1 MTTPRDTLPAILP
14 GLSARAGSA
23 QMMGATVA
31 EGGVNFALFSA
42 GADKVDLC
50 LFSEDGKQEQARIP
64 MPDRQGDI
72 WTVHVD
78 GLLAGA
84 RYGYRVHG
92 VYAPE
97 QGQRFNPNKLLLDPY
112 ARRFDGSL
120 RWSDALMGYK
130 VGTARADLAIDL
142 RDSAEFMPKSVVTQ
156 AFAPAPM
163 GPRHS
168 YSDTV
173 IYEAHAKG
181 LTMQHPD
188 IPAGLRG
195 RYLGLCATPML
206 DHLKRL
212 GVTAIE
218 LLPVHSFI
226 DDRFLVSRGLR
237 NYWGYQTLGF
247 FAPDMRY
254 ASADALAEFRQM
266 VDTFH
271 SAGIEVILDVVY
283 NHSGE
288 GDELGPT
295 LCYRG
300 LDNASYYRL
309 RDGGRY
315 YINDTGT
322 GNTLNLSHPM
332 VLRMVMDSLRFWV
345 RDMGVDGFRFDLGS
359 VLGREGMGFDPGAGL
374 LDAMRQDPTLAAA
387 KLIAEP
393 WDIGPGGYQL
403 GNFPHPFAEW
413 NDKFRDGTRRFWRGD
428 AGMAPDFAARLLG
441 SAGQFDHHNRPA
453 TTSVNF
459 ITAHDGFTLT
469 DLTQFTVKR
478 NLANGEENRDGHG
491 DNHSDN
497 LGVEG
502 PSNDGRIVAARALR
516 KRNMLATL
524 LLAQGTPML
533 LAGDELGNGQ
543 GGNNNAYAQDN
554 PTGWVTWHKAEED
567 LIAFAAR
574 LIALRRDHPV
584 LRQNRF
590 LHAATRADGIRDVI
604 WRRADG
610 AEPEAADWHD
620 AGFRCLG
627 LELRYAAASRNPSAE
642 ALFVLFNAGAEQPV
656 HLPKSVTG
664 WHLVLDTTRPAF
676 TSEHPASSPLVAPAQ
691 SVLVFANNPKK
702 SGAVL

>member
-1 MTTPRDTLPAILP
+1 MTRAPIPNAH
-14 GLSARAGSA
+14 AGSA
-23 QMMGATVA
+23 LSLGATLTSD
-31 EGGVNFALFSA
+31 GVNFALFSA
-42 GADKVDLC
+42 GATQVDLC
-50 LFSEDGKQEQARIP
+50 LFSPDGKREEARIP
-64 MPDRQGDI
+64 MPDRQGDV
-72 WTVHVD
+72 WTARVD
-78 GLLAGA
+78 GLTHGA
-84 RYGYRVHG
+84 LYGYRVHG
-92 VYAPE
+92 PYAPE
-97 QGQRFNPNKLLLDPY
+97 QGQRFNPHKLLLDPY
-112 ARRFDGSL
+112 ARQFAGSL

-130 VGTARADLAIDL
+130 VGAARTDLSMDT
-142 RDSAEFMPKSVVTQ
+142 RDSASFMPKCVVTK
-156 AFAPAPM
+156 PADPATP
-163 GPRHS
+163 GPNHP
-168 YSDTV
+168 YTNTV

-188 IPAGLRG
+188 IPVGLRG
-195 RYLGLCATPML
+195 TYLGLCAKPML
-206 DHLKRL
+206 DHLTNL

-254 ASADALAEFRQM
+254 ASANAQAEFRQM

-271 SAGIEVILDVVY
+271 TAGIEVILDVVY
-283 NHSGE
+283 NHTGE

-295 LCYRG
+295 LAYRG

-332 VLRMVMDSLRFWV
+332 VLRMVMDSLRYWV
-345 RDMGVDGFRFDLGS
+345 RDMGVDGFRFDLGT
-359 VLGREGMGFDPGAGL
+359 VLGREGPGFDGGFDPGAGL
-374 LDAMRQDPTLAAA
+374 LDAIRQDPTLARA

-403 GNFPHPFAEW
+403 GHFPYPFAEW

-459 ITAHDGFTLT
+459 LTAHDGFTLT
-469 DLTQFTVKR
+469 DVTQFTVKR
-478 NLANGEENRDGHG
+478 NLANGEDNRDGHG

-502 PSNDGRIVAARALR
+502 PSDDHAITAARALR

-524 LLAQGTPML
+524 MLAQGTPML
-533 LAGDELGNGQ
+533 LAGDELGNSQ
-543 GGNNNAYAQDN
+543 DGNNNAYAQDN
-554 PTGWVTWHKAEED
+554 PTGWVTWDGAD
-567 LIAFAAR
+567 AALAAFTAR
-574 LIALRRDHPV
+574 LIALRRDHGV
-584 LRQNRF
+584 LRQSRF
-590 LHAATRADGIRDVI
+590 LHSAVRADGLRDIV
-604 WRRADG
+604 WRKACG
-610 AEPEAADWHD
+610 QEPSAADWHD
-620 AGFRCLG
+620 ASFRCLG
-627 LELRYAAASRNPSAE
+627 LELRHAAASGNPSPDAVY
-642 ALFVLFNAGAEQPV
+642 VLFNTGAGQTAQ
-656 HLPKSVTG
+656 LPDTATE
-664 WHLVLDTTRPAF
+664 WHLILDTTRPDLTPCLA
-676 TSEHPASSPLVAPAQ
+676 TGPQTAPAQ
-691 SVLVFANNPKK
+691 SVLVFANQP
-702 SGAVL
+702 

>member
-1 MTTPRDTLPAILP
+1 MSPGCAPLPTSLP
-14 GLSARAGSA
+14 NLGTGPGSA
-23 QMMGATVA
+23 ITLGATPQ
-31 EGGVNFALFSA
+31 GDGVNFALFSA
-42 GADKVDLC
+42 GATQVELC
-50 LFSEDGKQEQARIP
+50 LFSDDGKREQARIP

-72 WTVHVD
+72 WTAHIS
-78 GLLAGA
+78 GLHAGA

-92 VYAPE
+92 PYTPE
-97 QGQRFNPNKLLLDPY
+97 QGQRFNPNKLLIDPY
-112 ARRFDGSL
+112 ARQFEGSL

-130 VGTARADLAIDL
+130 IGTARADLSLDP
-142 RDSAEFMPKSVVTQ
+142 RDSAPFMPKCVVT
-156 AFAPAPM
+156 APLAPAGS
-163 GPRHS
+163 GPNHPWAES
-168 YSDTV
+168 V

-195 RYLGLCATPML
+195 RYLGLCAAPML
-206 DHLKRL
+206 DHLNRL

-218 LLPVHSFI
+218 LLPIHSFI

-254 ASADALAEFRQM
+254 ASADAMAEFRQM
-266 VDTFH
+266 VAAFH

-283 NHSGE
+283 NHTGE

-295 LCYRG
+295 LGFRG

-315 YINDTGT
+315 YVNDTGT
-322 GNTLNLSHPM
+322 GNTLNLAHPM

-345 RDMGVDGFRFDLGS
+345 NDMGVDGFRFDLGT
-359 VLGREGMGFDPGAGL
+359 VLGREGRGFDPGAGL
-374 LDAMRQDPTLAAA
+374 LDAMRQDPVLLRA

-428 AGMAPDFAARLLG
+428 AGMAPDLAARLLG

-453 TTSVNF
+453 ATSVNF

-478 NLANGEENRDGHG
+478 NLANGEDNRDGHG

-502 PSNDGRIVAARALR
+502 PSDSPAITAARNLR

-533 LAGDELGNGQ
+533 LAGDELGNSQ
-543 GGNNNAYAQDN
+543 EGNNNAYAQDN
-554 PTGWVTWHKAEED
+554 PTGWITWDAPD
-567 LIAFAAR
+567 QALIAFTAR
-574 LIALRRDHPV
+574 LIALRRAQPV
-584 LRQNRF
+584 LRQTCF
-590 LHAATRADGIRDVI
+590 LHAATRADGLRDVI
-604 WRRADG
+604 WHRPDG
-610 AEPEAADWHD
+610 KEPTAADWHD
-620 AGFRCLG
+620 AGFHCLG
-627 LELRYAAASRNPSAE
+627 LELRHAATAQNPSPD
-642 ALFVLFNAGAEQPV
+642 ALFILFNAGPEQPV
-656 HLPKSVTG
+656 HLPQTAG
-664 WHLVLDTTRPAF
+664 AWHLVLDTTRPEYYADI
-676 TSEHPASSPLVAPAQ
+676 PALSPLVAPAQ
-691 SVLVFANNPKK
+691 SVLVFANHP
-702 SGAVL
+702 

>member
-1 MTTPRDTLPAILP
+1 
-14 GLSARAGSA
+14 
-23 QMMGATVA
+23 
-31 EGGVNFALFSA
+31 
-42 GADKVDLC
+42 
-50 LFSEDGKQEQARIP
+50 
-64 MPDRQGDI
+64 
-72 WTVHVD
+72 
-78 GLLAGA
+78 
-84 RYGYRVHG
+84 
-92 VYAPE
+92 
-97 QGQRFNPNKLLLDPY
+97 
-112 ARRFDGSL
+112 
-120 RWSDALMGYK
+120 
-130 VGTARADLAIDL
+130 
-142 RDSAEFMPKSVVTQ
+142 
-156 AFAPAPM
+156 
-163 GPRHS
+163 
-168 YSDTV
+168 
-173 IYEAHAKG
+173 
-181 LTMQHPD
+181 
-188 IPAGLRG
+188 
-195 RYLGLCATPML
+195 
-206 DHLKRL
+206 
-212 GVTAIE
+212 
-218 LLPVHSFI
+218 
-226 DDRFLVSRGLR
+226 VSRGLR

-266 VDTFH
+266 VETFH
-271 SAGIEVILDVVY
+271 GAGIEVILDVVY

-315 YINDTGT
+315 YVNDTGT
-322 GNTLNLSHPM
+322 GNTLNLAHPM

-359 VLGREGMGFDPGAGL
+359 VLGREDKGFDPGAGL
-374 LDAMRQDPTLAAA
+374 LDAMRQDPTLARA

-403 GNFPHPFAEW
+403 GHFPHPFAEW

-453 TTSVNF
+453 TSSINF

-478 NLANGEENRDGHG
+478 NLANGEDNRDGHG
-491 DNHSDN
+491 NNHSDN

-502 PSNDGRIVAARALR
+502 PTDDAKITAARALR
-516 KRNMLATL
+516 KRNMLASL

-554 PTGWVTWHKAEED
+554 PTGWVTWHKADED
-567 LIAFAAR
+567 LIAFTAR
-574 LIALRRDHPV
+574 LIALRRDHPI
-584 LRQNRF
+584 LRQSRF

-610 AEPEAADWHD
+610 AEPDAADWHD

-627 LELRYAAASRNPSAE
+627 VELRYSAASRNSSSD
-642 ALFVLFNAGAEQPV
+642 ALFVLFNSGPEQPV
-656 HLPKSVTG
+656 HLPKPVG
-664 WHLVLDTTRPAF
+664 AWHLILDTTRPDF
-676 TSEHPASSPLVAPAQ
+676 STKNPALSPCVAPAQ
-691 SVLVFANNPKK
+691 SVLVFANNP
-702 SGAVL
+702 

>member
-1 MTTPRDTLPAILP
+1 MTTGRDPLPTPLP
-14 GLSARAGSA
+14 GLSARPGSCVTL
-23 QMMGATVA
+23 GATPQN
-31 EGGVNFALFSA
+31 GGVNFALFSA
-42 GADKVDLC
+42 GADRVDLC
-50 LFSEDGKQEQARIP
+50 LFSEDGKREQERIP
-64 MPDRQGDI
+64 MPDRKGDI
-72 WTVHVD
+72 WTAHID
-78 GLLAGA
+78 GLMTGA
-84 RYGYRVHG
+84 RYGYRVYG
-92 VYAPE
+92 SYTPE
-97 QGQRFNPNKLLLDPY
+97 QGQRFNPNKLLVDPY
-112 ARRFDGSL
+112 ARRFEGTL

-130 VGTARADLAIDL
+130 VGTARADLSMDQ
-142 RDSAEFMPKSVVTQ
+142 RDSAAFMPKCVVTNPLP
-156 AFAPAPM
+156 PAGS
-163 GPRHS
+163 GPNHAWTDS
-168 YSDTV
+168 V

-195 RYLGLCATPML
+195 RYLGLCAAPML

-218 LLPVHSFI
+218 LLPVHSFL

-254 ASADALAEFRQM
+254 ATADAVAEFRQM
-266 VDTFH
+266 ISTFH
-271 SAGIEVILDVVY
+271 SADIEVILDVVY

-295 LCYRG
+295 LAYRG

-315 YINDTGT
+315 YVNDTGT

-345 RDMGVDGFRFDLGS
+345 NEMGVDGFRFDLGT

-374 LDAMRQDPTLAAA
+374 LDTMRQDPTLARA

-459 ITAHDGFTLT
+459 VTAHDGFTLT

-478 NLANGEENRDGHG
+478 NLANGEDNRDGHG

-497 LGVEG
+497 LGGEG
-502 PSNDGRIVAARALR
+502 PTDKPAITAARNLR

-543 GGNNNAYAQDN
+543 DGNNNAYAQDN
-554 PTGWVTWHKAEED
+554 PTGWITWDGAEDD
-567 LIAFAAR
+567 LTAFATR
-574 LIALRRDHPV
+574 LVALRRNHPV
-584 LRQNRF
+584 LRQSHF
-590 LHAATRADGIRDVI
+590 LHSATRADGQRDVI
-604 WRRADG
+604 WRRPDG
-610 AEPEAADWHD
+610 MEPTPADWHD

-627 LELRYAAASRNPSAE
+627 LELRYAAASQNPSSD
-642 ALFVLFNAGAEQPV
+642 ALFALFNASAEQPV
-656 HLPKSVTG
+656 HLPRISG
-664 WHLVLDTTRPAF
+664 AWHLVLDTTRPDYYSNDPVA
-676 TSEHPASSPLVAPAQ
+676 SPLVAPAQ
-691 SVLVFANNPKK
+691 SVLVFANHT
-702 SGAVL
+702 

>member
-1 MTTPRDTLPAILP
+1 MTHSPLPSSLP
-14 GLSARAGSA
+14 GVKAHPGSA
-23 QMMGATVA
+23 YSLGATPQD
-31 EGGVNFALFSA
+31 GGVNFALFSA
-42 GADKVDLC
+42 AAQRVELC
-50 LFSEDGKQEQARIP
+50 LFSQDGKHEQARIV
-64 MPDRQGDI
+64 MPDRDGDI
-72 WTVHVD
+72 WTAHIE
-78 GLLAGA
+78 GLAVGA

-92 VYAPE
+92 PYAPE
-97 QGQRFNPNKLLLDPY
+97 KGQRFNPDKLLLDPY
-112 ARRFDGSL
+112 ARRFQGSL
-120 RWSDALMGYK
+120 RWSDALLGYK
-130 VGTARADLAIDL
+130 PGSLRADLSIDH
-142 RDSAEFMPKSVVTQ
+142 RDSAAFMPKCVV
-156 AFAPAPM
+156 AAPIDPADR
-163 GPRHS
+163 GPGHAYGDS
-168 YSDTV
+168 V

-195 RYLGLCATPML
+195 RYLGLCAAPML
-206 DHLKRL
+206 DHLRQL

-254 ASADALAEFRQM
+254 ASTDALSEFRQM
-266 VDTFH
+266 VAAFH

-295 LCYRG
+295 LAYRG

-315 YINDTGT
+315 YVNDTGT

-332 VLRMVMDSLRFWV
+332 VLRMVMDSLRFWA
-345 RDMGVDGFRFDLGS
+345 RDMGVDGFRFDLGT
-359 VLGREGMGFDPGAGL
+359 VLGREDGGFDAGAGL
-374 LDAMRQDPTLAAA
+374 LDALRQDPTLARS

-453 TTSVNF
+453 TASVNF
-459 ITAHDGFTLT
+459 VTAHDGFTLT

-478 NLANGEENRDGHG
+478 NLANGEDNRDGHG

-502 PSNDGRIVAARALR
+502 PTDNATIIAARHLR
-516 KRNMLATL
+516 KRNLLASL
-524 LLAQGTPML
+524 LLAQGTPMI
-533 LAGDELGNGQ
+533 LAGDELGNSQ

-554 PTGWVTWHKAEED
+554 PTGWITWED
-567 LIAFAAR
+567 ADEALIAFTAR
-574 LIALRRDHPV
+574 LIAVRKAHPV
-584 LRQNRF
+584 LRQRHF
-590 LHAATRADGIRDVI
+590 LHAATRADGVRDVV
-604 WRRADG
+604 WRRPDG
-610 AEPEAADWHD
+610 KEPTAADWHD

-627 LELRYAAASRNPSAE
+627 LELRHAAAAGNPCAD
-642 ALFVLFNAGAEQPV
+642 ALFIVFNAGAEQPV
-656 HLPKSVTG
+656 HLPDAANL
-664 WHLVLDTTRPAF
+664 WHLILDTTRPDSPLQ
-676 TSEHPASSPLVAPAQ
+676 TPLVSPLVAPAQ
-691 SVLVFANNPKK
+691 SVLVFATPPEQQEPPHD
-702 SGAVL
+702 

>member
-1 MTTPRDTLPAILP
+1 MTTFH
-14 GLSARAGSA
+14 AGA
-23 QMMGATVA
+23 GTAYALGAVPH
-31 EGGVNFALFSA
+31 GDGVNFALFSA
-42 GADKVDLC
+42 GAARVELC
-50 LFSEDGKQEQARIP
+50 LFSQDGKQELARLD
-64 MPDRQGDI
+64 MPDRDGDI
-72 WTVHVD
+72 WTAQVD
-78 GLLAGA
+78 GLGAGA

-92 VYAPE
+92 PYAPE
-97 QGQRFNPNKLLLDPY
+97 QGLRFNAHKLLIDPY
-112 ARRFDGSL
+112 ARQFHGAL

-130 VGTARADLAIDL
+130 VGSSRADLSVDT
-142 RDSAEFMPKSVVTQ
+142 RDSAGYMPKCVVT
-156 AFAPAPM
+156 APQPPM
-163 GPRHS
+163 AAGPCHAWT
-168 YSDTV
+168 DTV

-188 IPAGLRG
+188 IAAGLRG
-195 RYLGLCATPML
+195 RYLGLCAAPML
-206 DHLKRL
+206 DHLTKL

-254 ASADALAEFRQM
+254 ASAHAVDEFRQM
-266 VDTFH
+266 VATFH
-271 SAGIEVILDVVY
+271 AAGIEVILDVVY

-295 LCYRG
+295 MAYRG
-300 LDNASYYRL
+300 LDNSSYYRL

-315 YINDTGT
+315 YVNDTGT

-359 VLGREGMGFDPGAGL
+359 VLGREAHGFDPNAGL
-374 LDAMRQDPTLAAA
+374 LDAIRQDPVLART
-387 KLIAEP
+387 KLISEP

-403 GNFPHPFAEW
+403 GHFPHPFAEW
-413 NDKFRDGTRRFWRGD
+413 NDKFRDSTRRFWRGD
-428 AGMAPDFAARLLG
+428 AGMAPDMSARLLG
-441 SAGQFDHHNRPA
+441 SAGQFDHSNRPA

-459 ITAHDGFTLT
+459 LTAHDGFTLD
-469 DLTQFTVKR
+469 DLTQYTVKR
-478 NLANGEENRDGHG
+478 NLANGEDNRDGHG

-497 LGVEG
+497 LGHEG
-502 PSNDGRIVAARALR
+502 PTDNPQITAARQLR

-554 PTGWVTWHKAEED
+554 PTGWVTWDGAD
-567 LIAFAAR
+567 AALMAFTAR
-574 LIALRRDHPV
+574 LIALRRDHPI
-584 LRQNRF
+584 LRQKEF
-590 LHAATRADGIRDVI
+590 LHAATRADGLRDVI

-610 AEPEAADWHD
+610 AEPSGSDWHD

-627 LELRYAAASRNPSAE
+627 LELRHSAHSQRHSAVPNTD
-642 ALFVLFNAGAEQPV
+642 ALYILFNTGPEQPV
-656 HLPKSVTG
+656 HLPDTAPA
-664 WHLVLDTTRPAF
+664 WHLLLDTTRPDAP
-676 TSEHPASSPLVAPAQ
+676 PAAAQSPLVAPAQ
-691 SVLVFANNPKK
+691 SVLIFANNP
-702 SGAVL
+702 

>member
-1 MTTPRDTLPAILP
+1 MTQTSP
-14 GLSARAGSA
+14 ARAGTSYA
-23 QMMGATVA
+23 LGANLH
-31 EGGVNFALFSA
+31 GDGINFTLFSA
-42 GADKVDLC
+42 GAERVELC
-50 LFSEDGKQEQARIP
+50 LFSPDGKRELARHDL
-64 MPDRQGDI
+64 PDRQGCI
-72 WTVHVD
+72 WTAHID
-78 GLLAGA
+78 GLGAGTL
-84 RYGYRVHG
+84 YGYRVHG
-92 VYAPE
+92 PYTPE
-97 QGQRFNPNKLLLDPY
+97 LGHRFNPNKLLLDPY
-112 ARRFDGSL
+112 ARRFEGAL

-130 VGTARADLAIDL
+130 VGAARADLSMDP
-142 RDSAEFMPKSVVTQ
+142 RDSASFMPKCVVT
-156 AFAPAPM
+156 APLTPAEP
-163 GPRHS
+163 GPNHP
-168 YSDTV
+168 YADTV
-173 IYEAHAKG
+173 LYEAHAKG

-195 RYLGLCATPML
+195 TYLGLCAAPML
-206 DHLKRL
+206 DHLTKL

-218 LLPVHSFI
+218 ILPVHSFI

-254 ASADALAEFRQM
+254 ASDDAVAEFRQM
-266 VDTFH
+266 VATFH

-283 NHSGE
+283 NHTGE

-295 LCYRG
+295 LAYRG

-374 LDAMRQDPTLAAA
+374 LDAIRQDPTLARA

-428 AGMAPDFAARLLG
+428 AGMAPDLAARLLG

-459 ITAHDGFTLT
+459 ITAHDGFTLD

-478 NLANGEENRDGHG
+478 NLANGEDNRDGHG

-502 PSNDGRIVAARALR
+502 PSDNPIITAARQRR

-554 PTGWVTWHKAEED
+554 PTGWVNWDAADHQ
-567 LIAFAAR
+567 LIDFTTK
-574 LIALRRDHPV
+574 LIALRKSHPV
-584 LRQNRF
+584 LRQTRF
-590 LHAATRADGIRDVI
+590 LHAATRADGLRDVI

-610 AEPEAADWHD
+610 AEPDAADWHD

-627 LELRYAAASRNPSAE
+627 LELRYAAAAKDPRPDAVY
-642 ALFVLFNAGAEQPV
+642 VLFNAGPEQPV
-656 HLPKSVTG
+656 HLPDTATT
-664 WHLVLDTTRPAF
+664 WHLILDTNRPGFSGKNPSA
-676 TSEHPASSPLVAPAQ
+676 SPLVAPAH
-691 SVLVFANNPKK
+691 SVLVFTNTP
-702 SGAVL
+702 

>member
-1 MTTPRDTLPAILP
+1 MSDFRTGPGTAYTL
-14 GLSARAGSA
+14 
-23 QMMGATVA
+23 GATPQ
-31 EGGVNFALFSA
+31 GDGVNFALFSA
-42 GADKVDLC
+42 AAERVDLC
-50 LFSEDGKQEQARIP
+50 LFSQDGKQELARIE
-64 MPDRQGDI
+64 MPDHEGDI
-72 WTVHVD
+72 WTAQVD
-78 GLLAGA
+78 GVQVGA

-92 VYAPE
+92 PYAPE
-97 QGQRFNPNKLLLDPY
+97 QGLRFNANKLLIDPY
-112 ARRFDGSL
+112 ARQFQGGL

-130 VGTARADLAIDL
+130 VGAARADLAMDP
-142 RDSAEFMPKSVVTQ
+142 RDSAGFMPKCVVTGPL
-156 AFAPAPM
+156 APITGSPNH
-163 GPRHS
+163 PWT
-168 YSDTV
+168 DTV

-181 LTMQHPD
+181 LTMQRPE
-188 IPAGLRG
+188 IAAGLRG
-195 RYLGLCATPML
+195 RYLGLCAAPML
-206 DHLKRL
+206 DHLTKL

-254 ASADALAEFRQM
+254 ASANAVAEFRQM
-266 VDTFH
+266 VETFH
-271 SAGIEVILDVVY
+271 TAGIEVILDVVY

-295 LCYRG
+295 LAYRG
-300 LDNASYYRL
+300 IDNASYYRL

-322 GNTLNLSHPM
+322 GNTLNLSYPM

-359 VLGREGMGFDPGAGL
+359 VLGRESSGFDPNAGL
-374 LDAMRQDPTLAAA
+374 LDAIRQDPTLART
-387 KLIAEP
+387 KLISEP

-428 AGMAPDFAARLLG
+428 AGMAPDLAARLLG
-441 SAGQFDHHNRPA
+441 SAGQFDHNNRPA

-459 ITAHDGFTLT
+459 LSAHDGFTLD

-478 NLANGEENRDGHG
+478 NLANGEDNRDGHG

-502 PSNDGRIVAARALR
+502 PTDNAQISAARQLR

-554 PTGWVTWHKAEED
+554 ATGWVTWDNAD
-567 LIAFAAR
+567 TALIAFTTR
-574 LIALRRDHPV
+574 LIALRRSHKI
-584 LRQNRF
+584 LRQKQF
-590 LHAATRADGIRDVI
+590 LHAATRTDGLRDVI

-610 AEPEAADWHD
+610 AEPTAADWHD

-627 LELRYAAASRNPSAE
+627 LEVRYSASSQNPSDD
-642 ALFVLFNAGAEQPV
+642 ALFVLFNAGGEQPV
-656 HLPKSVTG
+656 HLPDTAPV
-664 WHLVLDTTRPAF
+664 WHLLLDTTRPDAAP
-676 TSEHPASSPLVAPAQ
+676 SPASSPLVAPAQ
-691 SVLVFANNPKK
+691 SVLVFANNP
-702 SGAVL
+702 

>member
-1 MTTPRDTLPAILP
+1 MSR
-14 GLSARAGSA
+14 LSTGSGTSYA
-23 QMMGATVA
+23 LGATPS
-31 EGGVNFALFSA
+31 GDGVNFALFSA
-42 GADKVDLC
+42 EAEQVELC
-50 LFSEDGKQEQARIP
+50 LFSSDGKKELTRIT
-64 MPDRQGDI
+64 MPDRDGDI
-72 WTVHVD
+72 WTAQVD
-78 GLLAGA
+78 GLHAGA
-84 RYGYRVHG
+84 RFGYRVHG
-92 VYAPE
+92 PYAPE
-97 QGQRFNPNKLLLDPY
+97 QGQRFNPNKLLIDPY
-112 ARRFDGSL
+112 ARQFHGAL
-120 RWSDALMGYK
+120 RWSEALMGYK
-130 VGTARADLAIDL
+130 VGAARADLAMDT
-142 RDSAEFMPKSVVTQ
+142 RDSAAFMPKCVVTEPLAQ
-156 AFAPAPM
+156 VAS
-163 GPRHS
+163 GPNHAWT
-168 YSDTV
+168 DTV

-188 IPAGLRG
+188 IAAGLRG
-195 RYLGLCATPML
+195 RYLGLCAAPML
-206 DHLKRL
+206 DHLKNL

-247 FAPDMRY
+247 SAPDMRY
-254 ASADALAEFRQM
+254 ASANAVAEFRQM
-266 VDTFH
+266 VATFH

-288 GDELGPT
+288 GDEMGPT
-295 LCYRG
+295 LAYRG

-359 VLGREGMGFDPGAGL
+359 VLGREAAGYDPNAGL
-374 LDAMRQDPTLAAA
+374 LDAMRQDPTLAKT
-387 KLIAEP
+387 KLISEP

-428 AGMAPDFAARLLG
+428 AGMAPDMSARLLG
-441 SAGQFDHHNRPA
+441 SAGQFDHDNRPA
-453 TTSVNF
+453 TASVNF
-459 ITAHDGFTLT
+459 LTAHDGFTLD
-469 DLTQFTVKR
+469 DLTQYTVKR
-478 NLANGEENRDGHG
+478 NLANGEDNHDGHG

-502 PSNDGRIVAARALR
+502 PTDNAQIMAARQLR

-554 PTGWVTWHKAEED
+554 ATGWVTWDGAD
-567 LIAFAAR
+567 AALIAFTAR
-574 LIALRRDHPV
+574 LIALRHNNSV
-584 LRQNRF
+584 LRQKRF
-590 LHAATRADGIRDVI
+590 LHAAIRSDGLRDII

-610 AEPEAADWHD
+610 AEPTGADWHD

-627 LELRYAAASRNPSAE
+627 LELRLSASSQQHSDQPNTD
-642 ALFVLFNAGAEQPV
+642 ALFVLFNAGSESPV
-656 HLPKSVTG
+656 HLPDTVPA
-664 WHLVLDTTRPAF
+664 WHLLLDTTRPDF
-676 TSEHPASSPLVAPAQ
+676 SSRNPAASPLVAPAQ
-691 SVLVFANNPKK
+691 SVLVFTNNP
-702 SGAVL
+702 